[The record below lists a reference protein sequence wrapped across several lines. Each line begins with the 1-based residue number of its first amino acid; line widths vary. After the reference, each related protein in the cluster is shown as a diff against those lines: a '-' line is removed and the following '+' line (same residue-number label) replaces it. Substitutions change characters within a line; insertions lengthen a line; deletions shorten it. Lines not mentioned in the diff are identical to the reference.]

1 MVILRIWP
9 PPPSDR
15 HSIGFASL
23 EVSGTYISVR
33 PVKPE
38 VAFTRRTKTATLAD
52 DIEGDAL
59 DTPPTWVYTRLNE
72 SVMVRTWERFKGDV
86 ATDWNGHA
94 VARNNCFRF
103 CDMLLAA
110 GRGVAIE
117 LVSGESLRRR
127 AEAALELATL
137 STNQV
142 GLSGRAEHY
151 LKVEHW

>member
-38 VAFTRRTKTATLAD
+38 VAFTRRIKTATLAD

-86 ATDWNGHA
+86 RPTGMVMRLPVTTVFASVT
-94 VARNNCFRF
+94 C
-103 CDMLLAA
+103 CSLP
-110 GRGVAIE
+110 GVA
-117 LVSGESLRRR
+117 
-127 AEAALELATL
+127 
-137 STNQV
+137 
-142 GLSGRAEHY
+142 
-151 LKVEHW
+151 WP